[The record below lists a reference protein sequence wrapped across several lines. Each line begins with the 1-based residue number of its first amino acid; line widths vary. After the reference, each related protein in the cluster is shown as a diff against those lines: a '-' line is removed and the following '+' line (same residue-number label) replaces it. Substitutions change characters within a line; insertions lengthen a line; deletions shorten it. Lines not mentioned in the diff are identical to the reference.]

1 MTPQKQI
8 IILVAFSLAG
18 LIFIF
23 QGIYFLSKKYQNA
36 LKETQNS
43 EKGKKNS
50 ENSAKILGY
59 ISLAI
64 GFLTIFC
71 GIIWRSI
78 FWRTR
83 RTPTASATRCLSI
96 SAAVKRRK
104 RRALTSK
111 RRCNPA
117 MIWPPACRALWI
129 AAAAT

>member
-43 EKGKKNS
+43 E
-50 ENSAKILGY
+50 NSAKILGY

-71 GIIWRSI
+71 GIILKIIPQVFQYLSLFYVI
-78 FWRTR
+78 FLI
-83 RTPTASATRCLSI
+83 ASFSVI
-96 SAAVKRRK
+96 IFSFKK
-104 RRALTSK
+104 
-111 RRCNPA
+111 
-117 MIWPPACRALWI
+117 
-129 AAAAT
+129 